1 MKTGSK
7 EKKEKRPTIAEILR
21 YRIPEEFKK
30 YGDEISKSEGVD
42 WVEMVIAKVED
53 DIEKLLDQAIQSE
66 RQRIIKQIKS
76 FMKKKCIVTT
86 KDLIADI
93 TNEIKNE
100 NKNQIL

>member
-1 MKTGSK
+1 MSFTGKKIEKWEK
-7 EKKEKRPTIAEILR
+7 EFDD
-21 YRIPEEFKK
+21 EFKGENEFED
-30 YGDEISKSEGVD
+30 GDYIVEEQAIEIKRFISS
-42 WVEMVIAKVED
+42 
-53 DIEKLLDQAIQSE
+53 LLDQAIQSE

>member
-1 MKTGSK
+1 MTKMKTGSK
-7 EKKEKRPTIAEILR
+7 VMNWRKEFDNRFSWEINGFDGPR
-21 YRIPEEFKK
+21 EEIIDF
-30 YGDEISKSEGVD
+30 I
-42 WVEMVIAKVED
+42 
-53 DIEKLLDQAIQSE
+53 DQAIQSE